1 MNEVA
6 EQPVTLGITMGAPT
20 RYDEPVTKCAEEQWQ
35 PSRQECLRDY
45 EVKIRFLTLGCI
57 VSVGCKEIPFT
68 TIKEGMEA
76 LNQYVAK
83 PYEVRQIWEKR
94 FQEEEK

>member
-1 MNEVA
+1 MTEA
-6 EQPVTLGITMGAPT
+6 EQRDPGTALSREAMIQDDCVKQY
-20 RYDEPVTKCAEEQWQ
+20 R
-35 PSRQECLRDY
+35 PSRQECLREY
-45 EVKIRFLTLGCI
+45 EVRLRFLTLGCVI
-57 VSVGCKEIPFT
+57 EVGCKSIPFT

-83 PYEVRQIWEKR
+83 PYETRQIWEKR

>member
-1 MNEVA
+1 MNEV
-6 EQPVTLGITMGAPT
+6 EPVAAPT
-20 RYDEPVTKCAEEQWQ
+20 TMQSLARYDDTVKCAEEEWK
-35 PSRQECLRDY
+35 PSRQECLRDH
-45 EVKIRFLTLGCI
+45 EVRIRFLTLGCI

>member
-1 MNEVA
+1 MSELTQA
-6 EQPVTLGITMGAPT
+6 LTRE
-20 RYDEPVTKCAEEQWQ
+20 RYDEPCQVEECKTAEYR
-35 PSRQECLRDY
+35 PSRQECLRDW
-45 EVKIRFLTLGCI
+45 EVKIKFLTLGCVI
-57 VSVGCKEIPFT
+57 SVGCKEIPFT

-83 PYEVRQIWEKR
+83 PYETRQIWEKR

>member
-6 EQPVTLGITMGAPT
+6 DHPTPMQTLA
-20 RYDEPVTKCAEEQWQ
+20 RYDEQTEKCVEEKWQ
-35 PSRQECLRDY
+35 PSRQECLRDW

-83 PYEVRQIWEKR
+83 PYETRQIWEKR

>member
-6 EQPVTLGITMGAPT
+6 EQLTPMQALA
-20 RYDEPVTKCAEEQWQ
+20 RYDQPTATEDWK
-35 PSRQECLRDY
+35 PSRQECLRDH
-45 EVKIRFLTLGCI
+45 EVRIRFLTLGCVI
-57 VSVGCKEIPFT
+57 EVGCKSIPFT
-68 TIKEGMEA
+68 TVKEGMEA

-83 PYEVRQIWEKR
+83 PYETRQIWEKR

>member
-1 MNEVA
+1 MNDSVV
-6 EQPVTLGITMGAPT
+6 EQPTAIAAPT
-20 RYDEPVTKCAEEQWQ
+20 RYDEPVCAQEEQWK

-76 LNQYVAK
+76 LNQYIAK

>member
-1 MNEVA
+1 MNELVA
-6 EQPVTLGITMGAPT
+6 EAIPAPT
-20 RYDEPVTKCAEEQWQ
+20 RYDENGMTEKQSYQ

>member
-1 MNEVA
+1 MNEVEDIA
-6 EQPVTLGITMGAPT
+6 RPV
-20 RYDEPVTKCAEEQWQ
+20 RYDEPALKCAEEQWQ
-35 PSRQECLRDY
+35 PSRPECLRDY

>member
-1 MNEVA
+1 MNEVV
-6 EQPVTLGITMGAPT
+6 EQPTAMQALV
-20 RYDEPVTKCAEEQWQ
+20 RYDENGMTEKQSYQ

-45 EVKIRFLTLGCI
+45 EVRIRFLTLGCS

-83 PYEVRQIWEKR
+83 PYETRQIWEKR

>member
-1 MNEVA
+1 MNEVELIA
-6 EQPVTLGITMGAPT
+6 ALT
-20 RYDEPVTKCAEEQWQ
+20 RYDETVKCSEEQWQ
-35 PSRQECLRDY
+35 PSRQECLREY
-45 EVKIRFLTLGCI
+45 QVGIRFLTLGCI
-57 VSVGCKEIPFT
+57 ISVGCKEIPFS

-83 PYEVRQIWEKR
+83 PYETKQIWEKR